1 MQLSLGVLT
10 YVYKLLYC
18 LFADMLTEIV
28 VAVFL
33 LFWLGCFFSVNLH
46 NIVKRQKLRSGEK
59 VCAEVERPLG
69 STIGLAAVGTLV
81 YFAEVFSY
89 LFLVFTGLIFGLCDF
104 PFLFQSLFVFYIQI
118 PGLILTSVGYFI
130 FIWSVAVRGKYAVSW
145 AMPKNQ
151 RLVTWGPYRYVRHP
165 SYLGYFLMF
174 FGFFF
179 LWPNLFT
186 LFPLV
191 AIPGYFRVTFEEE
204 RLLVRRFGDEYVEYQ
219 RKTGRFIP
227 RWS

>member
-1 MQLSLGVLT
+1 
-10 YVYKLLYC
+10 
-18 LFADMLTEIV
+18 MLIETV

-46 NIVKRQKLRSGEK
+46 NTLKGQKLRHGEK
-59 VCAEVERPLG
+59 VHAEVERPSG
-69 STIGLAAVGTLV
+69 SAIGLATVGTLV
-81 YFAEVFSY
+81 YFLEVLSY
-89 LFLVFTGLIFGLCDF
+89 LFLVFSDLIFGLRDF
-104 PFLFQSLFVFYIQI
+104 PFLFQFPFMFYIQI
-118 PGLILTSVGYFI
+118 LGLVLTSIGYFV
-130 FIWSVAVRGKYAVSW
+130 FVWSVVVRGRYAVSW
-145 AMPKNQ
+145 AMPENQ
-151 RLVTWGPYRYVRHP
+151 RLVTLGPYRYVRHP

-174 FGFFF
+174 FGLFF

-227 RWS
+227 RFRS

>member
-1 MQLSLGVLT
+1 
-10 YVYKLLYC
+10 
-18 LFADMLTEIV
+18 MLTETV

-33 LFWLGCFFSVNLH
+33 VFWLGCFFSVNLY
-46 NIVKRQKLRSGEK
+46 NVVKGQKLRKRQK
-59 VCAEVERPLG
+59 VYAEVERPLG
-69 STIGLAAVGTLV
+69 FIIGLAAVGTAV
-81 YFAEVFSY
+81 YFVEVFSY
-89 LFLVFTGLIFGLCDF
+89 LFLVLSGLIFGLRDF
-104 PFLFQSLFVFYIQI
+104 PFLFQFPFIFSIQI
-118 PGLILTSVGYFI
+118 LGLVLTSVGYFV
-130 FIWSVAVRGKYAVSW
+130 FMWSVFVRGKYAVSW
-145 AMPKNQ
+145 AMPENQ
-151 RLVTWGPYRYVRHP
+151 RLVTSGPYRYVRHP

-174 FGFFF
+174 FGLFF

-227 RWS
+227 MFRN

>member
-1 MQLSLGVLT
+1 
-10 YVYKLLYC
+10 
-18 LFADMLTEIV
+18 MLTETV

-33 LFWLGCFFSVNLH
+33 VFWLGCFFSVNLY
-46 NIVKRQKLRSGEK
+46 NVVKGQKLRKGEK

-69 STIGLAAVGTLV
+69 FIVGLAAFGTLV
-81 YFAEVFSY
+81 YFVEVFSY

-104 PFLFQSLFVFYIQI
+104 PFLFQFPFIFSIQI
-118 PGLILTSVGYFI
+118 VGLVLTSVGYFV
-130 FIWSVAVRGKYAVSW
+130 FVWSVAVRGRYAVSW
-145 AMPKNQ
+145 AMPENQ
-151 RLVTWGPYRYVRHP
+151 RLVTSGPYRYVRHP

-174 FGFFF
+174 FGLFF

-227 RWS
+227 MFRN